1 MKQYLLEMLLKM
13 VMMVLKP
20 AAITALI
27 DKILD
32 FVEDAVAKSETTM
45 DDVIVLPMCKVI
57 REALNVPDNDD

>member
-20 AAITALI
+20 EAITALI

-45 DDVIVLPMCKVI
+45 DDVIVLPMCKII